1 MNPHEMD
8 SGYPDSL
15 NSSPGSRETDSDH
28 RWEAHDSGGG
38 GGSRVRLMCSFGG
51 KIQQRSHDN
60 QLSYVGGDTR
70 ILAVDRNIR
79 FASMVEKL
87 SSLWGNSVSFK
98 YQLPNEDL
106 DALVS
111 VTNDEDMENMMV
123 ENDRLQK
130 MSCRSSRLRLF
141 VFPDRHDETSPESNF
156 GALVE
161 ERKRENW
168 FVDAHNVGL
177 VNRSESAGARGPW
190 VKNMPDFLFG
200 LGGNGVEDDRDSG
213 RRGYSGH
220 ETNSKDQEVYMGREL
235 RLPETGNYPRSG
247 HSSIDSTA
255 SAPARLNSTHHKPVD
270 SSTVPEIGTRKGATD
285 RMANTNTNT
294 QKQEQH
300 ASEFSVVSSSPTHE
314 REPQHPQHPQLQVP
328 IQEFQ
333 KFHLRQPEEA
343 VPWPVDPNTK
353 LRKIYSG
360 HERAVEFSNN
370 RPDLTQDQPY
380 MEAQNHQRQFPPE
393 YYTQDQRSHFVAQSY
408 QQMPDPHGDHLY
420 PIYFAHP
427 ESPGQPTAAYYN
439 PVQTVT
445 SPVQVYSPEAAAPV
459 STARA
464 AMTAHRKGG
473 SSDHTETYRDVS
485 QIHAPVFKGPYTQ
498 APSGQVA
505 SGYRPVAPVPHGHT
519 EPYPYQ
525 NAVYEPSSRQVY
537 YTQAPM
543 VMNPQYQLS
552 SSGNVSPLDFHDS
565 SSSEV
570 S

>member
-1 MNPHEMD
+1 MD

-79 FASMVEKL
+79 FASMAEKL

-255 SAPARLNSTHHKPVD
+255 SAPARLNSTVTHHKPVD

>member
-1 MNPHEMD
+1 
-8 SGYPDSL
+8 
-15 NSSPGSRETDSDH
+15 
-28 RWEAHDSGGG
+28 
-38 GGSRVRLMCSFGG
+38 MCSFGG

-79 FASMVEKL
+79 FASMVGKL

-123 ENDRLQK
+123 ENDRLPK

-141 VFPDRHDETSPESNF
+141 VFTNQHDHHDGTSPESNF

-190 VKNMPDFLFG
+190 AKNMPDFLFG

-255 SAPARLNSTHHKPVD
+255 SAPARLNSTGTLHKPVD
-270 SSTVPEIGTRKGATD
+270 SSTVPEIGTRKGAAD

-300 ASEFSVVSSSPTHE
+300 ASEFSVVSSSPAHE
-314 REPQHPQHPQLQVP
+314 REPQHPQLQVP

-333 KFHLRQPEEA
+333 RFHLRQPEEA
-343 VPWPVDPNTK
+343 VPWPVDPNANH
-353 LRKIYSG
+353 RKIYSG
-360 HERAVEFSNN
+360 HERAVEFSNT
-370 RPDLTQDQPY
+370 RPDLPQDHPHR
-380 MEAQNHQRQFPPE
+380 EAQNHQHQFPSE
-393 YYTQDQRSHFVAQSY
+393 YYTQEQRSHFVAQSY

-420 PIYFAHP
+420 PVYYVHQ
-427 ESPGQPTAAYYN
+427 ESPGQPAAAYYN
-439 PVQTVT
+439 PVQTV
-445 SPVQVYSPEAAAPV
+445 YSPEA
-459 STARA
+459 RA
-464 AMTAHRKGG
+464 ALTAHRKGG
-473 SSDHTETYRDVS
+473 SSDPTETYRDVS

-498 APSGQVA
+498 APSGQVT

-537 YTQAPM
+537 YTQAPL

-565 SSSEV
+565 SPSEV